1 MSEALEVDLLECF
14 LLLPSGLVAILPILE
29 FELGQ
34 NLLLKKVFLLHTELD
49 IWSMS
54 HWSIYL

>member
-1 MSEALEVDLLECF
+1 MLFASAFGAGRLVV
-14 LLLPSGLVAILPILE
+14 VAILPILE

-34 NLLLKKVFLLHTELD
+34 NLLPKKVFLLHTELD